1 MSRGG
6 RSWVTR
12 VSLFFLLCWPA
23 LGAPPRSA
31 ASAGGGGVTVSTG
44 SAGALSGAAAGAS
57 GAAAGASGAPA
68 IQVSVALPGAAL
80 TVGERA
86 EAVITLRAPAGLL
99 AAEPR
104 FPEWREAWG
113 DAEVR
118 EHDAPQ
124 RIGGA
129 DGTATFRQRLVL
141 AAFRPGKVELA
152 RLPIAVPLRSGTVQ
166 AWTPDGLALTVR
178 SVLPAGAKDPRP
190 PAPLRRLPLGAP
202 FLVCLA
208 ALAAAAAGGL
218 WLLWRRRQ
226 RRLAGTAA
234 GAAPLLAP
242 YAELLAALDRLEDA
256 SSRLDR
262 AAGESRAV
270 DRWGRDASR
279 RDRSGDEAL
288 GSGRSAG
295 DPSRLDRAAGEHFQL
310 DRLERE
316 HLQLDLSGCE
326 HLLLA
331 VHTGLSQALRRYLG
345 RTFGF
350 PAPEST
356 TSEIQRRLVARGWPS
371 AQVRAMVELL
381 RACDLVKFARAYA
394 GSASA
399 SDGAAGRA
407 RLAAARRLAEECE
420 ARAAREQDAERI
432 EAAG

>member
-1 MSRGG
+1 MSRAA
-6 RSWVTR
+6 RSWVAQ
-12 VSLFFLLCWPA
+12 VSVFFLACCPA
-23 LGAPPRSA
+23 FGALPG
-31 ASAGGGGVTVSTG
+31 SAGGGGGTGSTG
-44 SAGALSGAAAGAS
+44 SAGTLGGAAAGAS
-57 GAAAGASGAPA
+57 SAAAGASSAAA

-86 EAVITLRAPAGLL
+86 EAVITLRAPAGML

-118 EHDAPQ
+118 EHDAPR
-124 RIGGA
+124 RIGGP
-129 DGTATFRQRLVL
+129 DGTAAFSQRLVL

-190 PAPLRRLPLGAP
+190 PEPLRRLPLGAP

-208 ALAAAAAGGL
+208 ALAAAAAAGL

-242 YAELLAALDRLEDA
+242 YAELLAALDRLEAA

-262 AAGESRAV
+262 AAGEQYLL
-270 DRWGRDASR
+270 
-279 RDRSGDEAL
+279 DRSG
-288 GSGRSAG
+288 
-295 DPSRLDRAAGEHFQL
+295 
-310 DRLERE
+310 RE
-316 HLQLDLSGCE
+316 HV
-326 HLLLA
+326 LLA

-371 AQVRAMVELL
+371 PQVRAMVELL
-381 RACDLVKFARAYA
+381 RACDLVKFARAHA
-394 GSASA
+394 GSASD

-420 ARAAREQDAERI
+420 TRAAREQDAERI